1 MYMSTNNKDPID
13 RVKVIGCGLVVI
25 FLLFIAFL
33 LFKFTQDFP
42 IFTWNISDRTPKQ
55 VLDSWKDT
63 SSILNSLISPILL
76 FFSVVLLWLT
86 WRTSRSELIETRKVI
101 NKQLSNQRRKDDLD
115 ILSRQTLYLNDKM
128 NKKLKIFDLYN
139 ISAHDELFNFLEEL
153 YQNSDP
159 RLIEFYKSIGFNYE
173 EAQSSTND
181 FAEQLYLKLYPI
193 EYSQNELVLRGSM
206 LGHNYNEFDY
216 FSHYIRLKS
225 HKVKNIFLDVFSMI
239 YMRNI
244 HKNQNFISIML
255 LLRKIH
261 NTQSDHKKELIE
273 EFKLTFNLEIAK
285 NLIQLSS
292 DIPNDFLE

>member
-1 MYMSTNNKDPID
+1 MSTNNKDPID

-216 FSHYIRLKS
+216 FSHCIRLKS